1 MELLTNVNID
11 FLGKRKAAL
20 AISGLLI
27 LIGIVSIVLRGLNLG
42 IDFRGGAQ
50 IQVRFSK
57 PVPVEK
63 VKAKLAELGYRGIV
77 TEAGRNTVLISIRHE
92 EKAANVGRRV
102 VEALKADPAFQVE
115 DASIS
120 EVGPNVGKDLRKAAI
135 LSIIVSLIFLL
146 GYISWRFEFRFAVG
160 AILALVHD
168 VLITLGF
175 FSICAFE
182 INLPTLAAFLTI
194 IGYSLND
201 TIVVYDRIRE
211 NMRLLKG
218 WRFGDI
224 INRSI
229 NQTLSRTIIT
239 SLTTL
244 LTVGSLIALS
254 GPGEVRTFAIAL
266 AVGVIVGTYSSIFI
280 ASPIVYTWHL
290 RSQRKAAKA

>member
-1 MELLTNVNID
+1 VELLTNVNID

-27 LIGIVSIVLRGLNLG
+27 LIGIVSIALRGLNLG

>member
-27 LIGIVSIVLRGLNLG
+27 LIGIVSIALRGLNLG

>member
-1 MELLTNVNID
+1 MTNVNID
-11 FLGKRKAAL
+11 FLGKRRAAL
-20 AISGLLI
+20 TISGLLI
-27 LIGIVSIVLRGLNLG
+27 LIGIVSIALRGLNLG

-50 IQVRFSK
+50 IQVRLSQ
-57 PVPVEK
+57 PVPVER
-63 VKAKLAELGYRGIV
+63 VKEKLAELGYKGIV

-102 VEALKADPAFQVE
+102 VEALKTDRSFQVE

-224 INRSI
+224 INMSI

-244 LTVGSLIALS
+244 LAVGSLIAIS

-280 ASPIVYTWHL
+280 ASPIVYAWHL